1 MKTSNQRVFFN
12 LASMRRIYKN
22 VREQN
27 SLWSARFVTMIKEI
41 TEYYAELVTMLQRI
55 VERSDNFN
63 LYLYFNVTVYKRH
76 FQALFRESIILMQQF
91 IV

>member
-41 TEYYAELVTMLQRI
+41 TEYYADIVTMLQRI

-76 FQALFRESIILMQQF
+76 FQALFRESIILKQQF